1 MAPSRNFSSHS
12 DLSQMAVG
20 APEPIKVQVFVKGR
34 LEQVICCTSPLCTYS
49 STSKPT
55 SDLVLPALQ
64 SQGKWSYK
72 GGKRLFQSVPVG
84 YGYADLMYKMCEK
97 LASDISMKYLAP
109 GEELS
114 PDNLISVSDDDDVQ
128 VTCGC

>member
-1 MAPSRNFSSHS
+1 MAPSRNFPSHS

-34 LEQVICCTSPLCTYS
+34 LEQVISCTSTLS
-49 STSKPT
+49 SPKPT
-55 SDLVLPALQ
+55 SDSVLPASQ

-97 LASDISMKYLAP
+97 LASDVSMKYLAP

-128 VTCGC
+128 VTSCC